1 MTGWYFRSNFVFL
14 GKPSGSCVE
23 NPPQNPDRGGT
34 AWLCGEGFRARNA
47 EAMKRTIL
55 LLSLLLAAAAYAQ
68 PSEPAVNYYAKDG
81 TVQASD
87 GTVYSVDGADS
98 PSIIIANAEN
108 RYSRAGASPSLYYRD
123 GRRLETVEEYESVNG
138 VVEDQEIVNRIL
150 RDMFTDEQIVAL
162 RNLRLPLAVGCM
174 VNPETG
180 VQLEVSFVIGNYPE
194 MTSLPPDFYRT
205 FEKRLK
211 EEVRWNV
218 NDFAKQLKYMFGLTI
233 FNFRKLPLT
242 SELEEKSAE

>member
-1 MTGWYFRSNFVFL
+1 
-14 GKPSGSCVE
+14 
-23 NPPQNPDRGGT
+23 
-34 AWLCGEGFRARNA
+34 
-47 EAMKRTIL
+47 MKRLVIL
-55 LLSLLLAAAAYAQ
+55 YGLLLAAAGYGQ
-68 PSEPAVNYYAKDG
+68 TPEPVTNYYAKDG

-87 GTVYSVDGADS
+87 GTVYCIDGADS
-98 PSIIIANAEN
+98 SIITIANAEN
-108 RYSRAGASPSLYYRD
+108 RYSTVDASPSLYYKD

-138 VVEDQEIVNRIL
+138 AVEDQEIVNRIL

-162 RNLRLPLAVGCM
+162 RNLRLPLAVGCA

-180 VQLEVSFVIGNYPE
+180 VQLEVKFAIGNYPE
-194 MTSLPPDFYRT
+194 MTSLSPDFYRA

-242 SELEEKSAE
+242 SELHQIKPGLGRNDRNLNQGEEVGSFH

>member
-1 MTGWYFRSNFVFL
+1 
-14 GKPSGSCVE
+14 
-23 NPPQNPDRGGT
+23 
-34 AWLCGEGFRARNA
+34 
-47 EAMKRTIL
+47 MKRTIL

-87 GTVYSVDGADS
+87 GTVYCIDGADS

-108 RYSRAGASPSLYYRD
+108 RYSRAGASPSLYYKD

-138 VVEDQEIVNRIL
+138 AVEDQEIVNRIL

-162 RNLRLPLAVGCM
+162 RKLRLPLAVGCA

-211 EEVRWNV
+211 EEVRWHV

-242 SELEEKSAE
+242 SELEEKPAE

>member
-1 MTGWYFRSNFVFL
+1 
-14 GKPSGSCVE
+14 
-23 NPPQNPDRGGT
+23 
-34 AWLCGEGFRARNA
+34 
-47 EAMKRTIL
+47 MKRLLL
-55 LLSLLLAAAAYAQ
+55 LLSFLCLVQISYSQDIQ
-68 PSEPAVNYYAKDG
+68 PTNYYETDG

-108 RYSRAGASPSLYYRD
+108 RYSRAGASPSLYYKD

-138 VVEDQEIVNRIL
+138 AVEDQEIVNRIL

-174 VNPETG
+174 VNPEDG

-242 SELEEKSAE
+242 SELHQIKPGLGRNDRNLNQGEDVGSFH

>member
-1 MTGWYFRSNFVFL
+1 
-14 GKPSGSCVE
+14 
-23 NPPQNPDRGGT
+23 
-34 AWLCGEGFRARNA
+34 
-47 EAMKRTIL
+47 MKRTIL

-68 PSEPAVNYYAKDG
+68 PSEPGVNYYAKDG

-138 VVEDQEIVNRIL
+138 AVEDQEIVNRIL

-211 EEVRWNV
+211 EEVRWHV

-233 FNFRKLPLT
+233 FNFRKLPVT
-242 SELEEKSAE
+242 SELEEKPAE

>member
-1 MTGWYFRSNFVFL
+1 
-14 GKPSGSCVE
+14 
-23 NPPQNPDRGGT
+23 
-34 AWLCGEGFRARNA
+34 
-47 EAMKRTIL
+47 MKRTIL

-98 PSIIIANAEN
+98 PTITICNAEN
-108 RYSRAGASPSLYYRD
+108 RYTAADASSSLYYKD
-123 GRRLETVEEYESVNG
+123 GRRLETLEEYGRVDG
-138 VVEDQEIVNRIL
+138 AVADQEIVNRIL

-162 RNLRLPLAVGCM
+162 RNLRLPLAVGCT
-174 VNPETG
+174 VDPETG
-180 VQLEVSFVIGNYPE
+180 VQLEVKFAIGNYPE

-218 NDFAKQLKYMFGLTI
+218 NDFAKQLKYMFGLTVL
-233 FNFRKLPLT
+233 NFRKLPLT
-242 SELEEKSAE
+242 SELHQFKPGLEEINQGEEVGLHH